1 MAKRA
6 HEAGKR
12 LTAPPRRLYAVRG
25 RHLESTAT
33 PTGNDERKMT
43 MRLMIL
49 IAVLIYWLLPVDI
62 APGPIDDIIITLA
75 GAVVALAY

>member
-1 MAKRA
+1 
-6 HEAGKR
+6 
-12 LTAPPRRLYAVRG
+12 
-25 RHLESTAT
+25 
-33 PTGNDERKMT
+33 

-75 GAVVALAY
+75 GAVVALADQKKVNHDNA